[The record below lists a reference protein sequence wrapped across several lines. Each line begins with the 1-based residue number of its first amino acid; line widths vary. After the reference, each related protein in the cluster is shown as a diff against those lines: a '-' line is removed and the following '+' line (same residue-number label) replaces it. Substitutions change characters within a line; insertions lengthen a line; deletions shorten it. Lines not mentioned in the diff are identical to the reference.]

1 MVFLSAALATLAAFA
16 TSGAVVINRA
26 PVRVVR
32 DGRTLMTAPDRRV
45 RAVAHDMQAL
55 IARGMAKSTTFSR
68 LMIDI
73 DNTDVIVYV
82 EFNNELPQAVAGR
95 LVFGV
100 SPAQG
105 PRYLRVQVSPGGT
118 LNQQVA
124 VLAHELQHVLEVA
137 LAPDVRDVRSFARLY
152 DRIGTDKTL
161 SRCYDT
167 DAAQLIGRRVL
178 MEIQGS

>member
-105 PRYLRVQVSPGGT
+105 PRCHCGSRSLPAAHSTSRSPC
-118 LNQQVA
+118 
-124 VLAHELQHVLEVA
+124 
-137 LAPDVRDVRSFARLY
+137 
-152 DRIGTDKTL
+152 
-161 SRCYDT
+161 SRTSCST
-167 DAAQLIGRRVL
+167 SSKSPSRPTSVMCGASRASTIASGPTKL
-178 MEIQGS
+178 